1 MICTKK
7 RSLNP
12 IKSVGKK
19 VLTRR
24 QIEQAKDA
32 VAQAKSLLGKRVRY
46 PDVYETLSPTVA
58 PSFDVTVGV
67 IFDEFSLRAWE
78 PEFRIVELTP
88 GQWQSALEGI
98 DLLFVESAW
107 AGNGGAWQYQLT
119 GSNAPSSE
127 LRALVSACQERGIP
141 TAFWNKEDP
150 PHFEDFLDTAT
161 LFDYV
166 FTTDANKI
174 PDYRERTGN
183 NRIFALPFAA
193 QPTIH
198 NPIRPKAWE
207 KRLDIAFAGTYFAH
221 KFASRRQQMDLLL
234 GAADELHKD
243 RGVIFDIYSRHYRG
257 DAKYQFPGSLK
268 KRVVGSLPYSQMLSA
283 YKDYKIFLNVNS
295 VTDSPTM
302 CARRVFELLAC
313 GTPVV
318 TTRSTAI
325 DNFFTPQEIFS
336 VDSRED
342 ALRWLSALLTSPALG
357 HKALHRAQRKIW
369 DEHTYRARAQY
380 IFDTVGLADATGV
393 AGPRVSIIS
402 SSNRPEQIDHL
413 ISQIA
418 HQSYG
423 NVEVLYLAHGF
434 DPAGFEEKFRAA
446 GITDVR
452 IMQRS
457 TETALGECL
466 NVLVDASTG
475 DYLAKF
481 DDDDYYLEEYLSDL
495 VNAANFSGAD
505 ILGKAAIY
513 FYLEGTNTLSLRWPH
528 KEHTWYHFVAGA
540 TFFCKAEV
548 MKALKFRE
556 LGPGED
562 SDFLRRANAAG
573 YSIYSSDR
581 FNYIAARRADTAG
594 AQTWTITDAQIL
606 SHSPV
611 ETFGLHLD
619 HVRA

>member
-1 MICTKK
+1 MNLSVKK
-7 RSLNP
+7 LTQP
-12 IKSVGKK
+12 IKELGKK

-32 VAQAKSLLGKRVRY
+32 VAQAQALMGKRVRY
-46 PDVYETLSPTVA
+46 PDVYETLSPTLQ
-58 PSFDVTVGV
+58 PSFDLTVGV

-78 PEFRIVELTP
+78 PEFHIVELNP
-88 GQWQSALEGI
+88 GQWQTALDGI

-119 GSNAPSSE
+119 GSNSPSSE

-150 PHFEDFLDTAT
+150 PHFEDFLDTAS

-183 NRIFALPFAA
+183 DRIFALPFAA

-207 KRLDIAFAGTYFAH
+207 KRRDIAFAGTYFAH

-243 RGVIFDIYSRHYRG
+243 RGVIFDIYSRHYGG

-318 TTRSTAI
+318 TTSSTAI

-513 FYLEGTNTLSLRWPH
+513 FYLEGTDTLSLRWPH